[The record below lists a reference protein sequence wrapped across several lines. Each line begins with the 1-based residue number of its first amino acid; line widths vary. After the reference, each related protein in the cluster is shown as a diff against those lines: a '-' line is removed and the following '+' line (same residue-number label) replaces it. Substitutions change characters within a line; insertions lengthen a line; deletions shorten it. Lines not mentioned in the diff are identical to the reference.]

1 MRGMRKATLRK
12 IRCYS
17 YTASRQQ
24 QRAIG
29 SCAAANKPPFIFS
42 GLTGKMSFLMYTDVQ
57 NRRVA
62 QLKIVVQMS

>member
-1 MRGMRKATLRK
+1 MRAMRKATLRK

-17 YTASRQQ
+17 SYCAKRQQ

-42 GLTGKMSFLMYTDVQ
+42 GVTGKLFFFLIYTDVQ
-57 NRRVA
+57 NSRA
-62 QLKIVVQMS
+62 LHN